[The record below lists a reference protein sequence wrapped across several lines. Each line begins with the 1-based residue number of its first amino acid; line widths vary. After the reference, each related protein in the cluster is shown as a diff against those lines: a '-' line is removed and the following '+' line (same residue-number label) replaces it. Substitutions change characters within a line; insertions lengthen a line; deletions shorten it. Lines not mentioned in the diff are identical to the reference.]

1 MGVAVPI
8 TISRTVIACHAMPV
22 AIIARELVLAVAI
35 LAVRTITGILLSVL
49 PNVRMGLQLILR
61 LEIVDVM

>member
-1 MGVAVPI
+1 MGVVVPI

-22 AIIARELVLAVAI
+22 AIIVRELVLAVAI
-35 LAVRTITGILLSVL
+35 LAVLTITGILLNVL
-49 PNVRMGLQLILR
+49 PNVRMGLQLILQ